1 MQGLAPAIHR
11 GHAAIQVRPVTLL
24 SRSVNQ
30 APSGRLLSD
39 ACPFLVCG
47 LRLPLREQ
55 RGPVPP
61 NPGHRDAILDL
72 KALELQPSQGGR
84 VMLSCSRDH
93 TIKLWK

>member
-1 MQGLAPAIHR
+1 VQGLAPAIHR
-11 GHAAIQVRPVTLL
+11 GHAAIQVRPVTLY
-24 SRSVNQ
+24 SRK
-30 APSGRLLSD
+30 RKTCRLSD
-39 ACPFLVCG
+39 AYPFLVCG